1 MALLAR
7 LRPGHRLPGISHLA
21 LLLVGMLS
29 TAVASAQVADVVR
42 PDAQGEFKA
51 IRIDGPRGSSPQR
64 FWLVVDRDPRGLL
77 CRDER
82 GLARI
87 ALRYGAVVEL
97 EQPEQQLAPL
107 LLQGK
112 PYLLVA
118 AKPVDILHD
127 ARFMDRGRAS
137 SCRVRANSAY
147 LAPIQMES
155 MQQVLFRPGAPCGTR
170 C

>member
-7 LRPGHRLPGISHLA
+7 LRPDRRWPGIWHLA
-21 LLLVGMLS
+21 LLLPGTLS
-29 TAVASAQVADVVR
+29 AAVAGAQVADVVR
-42 PDAQGEFKA
+42 PDAQGEFRA

-112 PYLLVA
+112 PYLHIAV
-118 AKPVDILHD
+118 KPVDILHD
-127 ARFMDRGRAS
+127 ARFRDRGRAT
-137 SCRVRANSAY
+137 SCRARANSAF

-155 MQQVLFRPGAPCGTR
+155 MQQVLIRP
-170 C
+170 